1 MAIKEYP
8 EISYG
13 FSQPLVENEKGALI
27 YDRDPTG
34 NDITSLARPW
44 LNRLT
49 GNYFILTLI
58 SGSPPQAT
66 WSVVADPTPDG
77 TDGQLLTG
85 RTGLTPTWQTLGS
98 DGSILVDITT
108 TPGQI
113 ILSVVPPGVAA
124 QYQTD
129 AGNAAP
135 LLGVTQMIGGTNIGS
150 TGAANAVT
158 FNLDDNVTL
167 AGNLVAGGAVTAA
180 TDFTMTA
187 GTCTITSDQDAA
199 DCIYLRANGGVNE
212 TIRIRSDQGTGNNS
226 LTLTSDVGSVNMNS
240 GRAANNALIIN
251 ASNAAGGIDCDFGTG
266 GFAIDGANGPFNL
279 VTGTGAINLG
289 ADAAQKNIVIG
300 NVTGT
305 TSITCNVGTG
315 NAEFGT
321 SATAHDTIL
330 GSTNTT
336 SSATLQSGTG
346 NTTIT
351 STGTID
357 ADAAGNVSLNSTGGT
372 LNVGNDD
379 NDFAINIGTQGER
392 TTTIGNIV
400 GANALAFNA
409 GSGNIVLTATNS
421 DISLIS
427 GTGDVNIGADATVHA
442 VTVGSTSGAASTIL
456 QSGTGNT
463 SITSTGTVDIDA
475 TGNVSL
481 NSTAGTLNIGNDD
494 NDFDINIGTQG
505 ERTTT
510 IGNIVGANA
519 LAFNAGTGNI
529 ILTATNSE
537 IGLVSGTGDINIGAD
552 ATAKDIVIGAV
563 NGASSCTLNSGTGDI
578 ALNSTLGST
587 IITATEDAADAIYL
601 HTNGGVNETLRLHA
615 DQGTGAA
622 SIAVTSDV
630 GGVAVTSGLAAANSI
645 RLNASN
651 AAGGF
656 DFDYGT
662 GGFTIDSVN
671 GAFTMQTGTGAI
683 SIGTDAAAKNIVIG
697 NATGASSLTCDVG
710 TGNANFGTSATVHA
724 TTVGSLTG
732 AASTVL
738 RSGTGNTSITSTGT
752 VDVDA
757 TGNVSLNSTA
767 GTLNIGDDADAFG
780 VNVCTGA
787 ASRDLVAGST
797 NTTSSTTVQAGTG
810 GIALNAAGIVSM
822 QAATATVAGVALT
835 INANVGYGIFTGQ
848 VTGIGAQTEFT
859 ITNNVC
865 TVNSVILVTASTAA
879 GNDARMNVTRVR
891 PAAGSF
897 TVYLMNDGP
906 AALNSNVTI
915 AFWIM
920 VA

>member
-13 FSQPLVENEKGALI
+13 FSQPLIENEKGALI

-34 NDITSLARPW
+34 DDITSLARPW

-77 TDGQLLTG
+77 TDGQLYIA
-85 RTGLTPTWQTLGS
+85 RTGLTPVWANLGT
-98 DGSILVDITT
+98 DGSIGIAEGAGTIT
-108 TPGQI
+108 
-113 ILSVVPPGVAA
+113 LSVVGAQAA

-135 LLGVTQMIGGTNIGS
+135 LAGVTQMIGGTNIGS

-167 AGNLVAGGAVTAA
+167 VGDLDAGGAVTAGV
-180 TDFTMTA
+180 DFTMTS
-187 GTCTITSDQDAA
+187 GTCTITSDQDAG

-240 GRAANNALIIN
+240 GRAANNALILN

-266 GFAIDGANGPFNL
+266 GFAVTGANGPFNL
-279 VTGTGAINLG
+279 ETGTGAINLG

-346 NTTIT
+346 NTSIT

-409 GSGNIVLTATNS
+409 GSGNIVMTATDS

-427 GTGDVNIGADATVHA
+427 GTGDVNIGADAAVHA

-481 NSTAGTLNIGNDD
+481 NSTAGTLNVGNDD
-494 NDFDINIGTQG
+494 NDFAINIGTQG

-587 IITATEDAADAIYL
+587 TITATEDAADAIYL

-630 GGVAVTSGLAAANSI
+630 GGVVVTSGLAAANSI

-662 GGFTIDSVN
+662 GGFTVDSVN

-683 SIGTDAAAKNIVIG
+683 SIGADATAKNVIIS
-697 NATGASSLTCDVG
+697 NKTGATD
-710 TGNANFGTSATVHA
+710 
-724 TTVGSLTG
+724 
-732 AASTVL
+732 
-738 RSGTGNTSITSTGT
+738 
-752 VDVDA
+752 
-757 TGNVSLNSTA
+757 
-767 GTLNIGDDADAFG
+767 TLI
-780 VNVCTGA
+780 
-787 ASRDLVAGST
+787 
-797 NTTSSTTVQAGTG
+797 QAGTG
-810 GIALNAAGIVSM
+810 GLTLDADGIVDM
-822 QAATATVAGVALT
+822 VPATDTQAAAAVTV
-835 INANVGYGIFTGQ
+835 NANVGVGTFTGLVTAAAGTQ
-848 VTGIGAQTEFT
+848 VLTV
-859 ITNNVC
+859 TNAVC
-865 TVNSVILVTASTAA
+865 TVGSAILCTLASVGAE
-879 GNDARMNVTRVR
+879 DAQCTIQKVR
-891 PAAGSF
+891 PLAGSF
-897 TVYLMNDGP
+897 TVTYKNNGA
-906 AALNSNVTI
+906 AALASDLILT
-915 AFWIM
+915 FWII
-920 VA
+920 AA